1 MGFLAKRNYTGRND
15 FTACKKSG
23 IYAVGMVSCYQKAID
38 AEVVI
43 LPKVNNPSE
52 FAEWLK
58 GIKGKF
64 VLMAQYQRSGRPDY
78 QIKEFATPELYEK
91 FKAQRDKDAEDFRT
105 LIKIQAMITI
115 PS

>member
-1 MGFLAKRNYTGRND
+1 M
-15 FTACKKSG
+15 
-23 IYAVGMVSCYQKAID
+23 
-38 AEVVI
+38 
-43 LPKVNNPSE
+43 NNPSE

-105 LIKIQAMITI
+105 LIKKYRL
-115 PS
+115 

>member
-1 MGFLAKRNYTGRND
+1 VNGLLAKRNYTSRND
-15 FTACKKSG
+15 FAACKKPG
-23 IYAVGMVSCYQKAID
+23 IDAVGMVTCHKKAID

-52 FAEWLK
+52 FTEWLK

-78 QIKEFATPELYEK
+78 QLKEFYSGNCTKSLKHKE
-91 FKAQRDKDAEDFRT
+91 
-105 LIKIQAMITI
+105 IKMLKI
-115 PS
+115 SGL